1 MRASSGGM
9 KTNRTL
15 AIVLRR
21 TNYGEADRILQLLT
35 PTGKRSVMARGVR
48 REKSRLAGGIELFAI
63 CEVVIADGKGDMG
76 TLTSSR
82 LDHFFRHIMEDY
94 DRMQFAYAAIKLVS
108 SASETVDDAEWYDVL
123 AETLAGLDSNSVS
136 LDIVQIWF
144 YLHYMALLGYEFSLW
159 HDNSGKKLLAD
170 QKYRYDIG
178 EKSLIANDNG
188 EITSDHIKLL
198 RLVATRPL
206 KVIAQIGGAES
217 IAGDCLQIVRQH
229 ASI

>member
-1 MRASSGGM
+1 M
-9 KTNRTL
+9 KTNRTP

-35 PTGKRSVMARGVR
+35 PNGKRSVMAKGVR

-63 CEVVIADGKGDMG
+63 CEVVIADGKGEMG

-123 AETLAGLDSNSVS
+123 AETLAGLDSSSVS

-144 YLHYMALLGYEFSLW
+144 YLHYTALLGYEFSLW
-159 HDNSGKKLLAD
+159 HDNSGKKLLQD

-178 EKSLIANDNG
+178 EKSLVANDNG
-188 EITSDHIKLL
+188 EITSEHIKLL
-198 RLVATRPL
+198 RLIATRPL
-206 KVIAQIGGAES
+206 KVIAQIGGVDS
-217 IAGDCLQIVRQH
+217 ITSDCLQIVRQH